1 MPKIRV
7 LRLIEYVYDTQ
18 ERADADQ
25 GRWQMPAIGWRRVGD
40 MMIRST
46 IIADLN
52 FGEDFAEKQDKNDR
66 QLRRSKNRCPCSN
79 GPELHTYGWHDA

>member
-25 GRWQMPAIGWRRVGD
+25 ARWSMPATGWRRVGD
-40 MMIRST
+40 MTIRST
-46 IIADLN
+46 IITDLN
-52 FGEDFAEKQDKNDR
+52 FGEDLAEEQDR
-66 QLRRSKNRCPCSN
+66 PTV
-79 GPELHTYGWHDA
+79 G